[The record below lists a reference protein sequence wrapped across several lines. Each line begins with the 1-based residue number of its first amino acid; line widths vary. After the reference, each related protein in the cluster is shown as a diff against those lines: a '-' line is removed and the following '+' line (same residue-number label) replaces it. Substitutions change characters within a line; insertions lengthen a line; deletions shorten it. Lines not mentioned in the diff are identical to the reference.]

1 MCYRQKLL
9 RSVGVAAG
17 CVVLAVAPAEPS
29 RLADN
34 GAAIRAAYKTM
45 ERALL
50 AKNATQLS
58 QILAPG
64 FYQRL
69 ADGTIETREAYIRDE
84 TDANPGV
91 ILSSLTYEPLKIT
104 VRANDAYTD
113 VTYTYVGTYAVDGI
127 PKPFNGAVHL
137 TEQWTLGSDGTW
149 KLFLS
154 TLRDAVSYVDGK
166 QILNERQQAPPTS
179 AVISELQAHAVVI
192 PTLASDADFAQLAK
206 VGAAVGDSRIVGMGE
221 GSHGTSQ
228 FFAFKDSLF
237 KYLVERKGFT
247 VFAMEAYWGAGLY
260 VDRYIKTGRG
270 TAEQAVASLAFWTW
284 DTPQVVDLV
293 RWMHE
298 YNAKPGKHRIL
309 SFVGIDMQSAMG
321 AMGYLATYFSL
332 HDSAH
337 ATGVNAALNCVAA
350 AAAYFH
356 AKPDGGCREKIVAVG
371 NRLSA
376 LKNAPDLGVAQHSVM
391 ILLQYLD
398 WKNTPEEDQLGTRDR
413 DMADNL
419 KWVAAF
425 YRNAKI
431 AVWAHNYHVGTS
443 AKELPSRPMG
453 SYLRAAFGGG
463 YYAIGQTFGSG
474 TVRAI
479 VSTHGLQAVTVPLS
493 PGDTIAAAF
502 SWLNSA
508 AAFIDL
514 RGLAATG
521 ALRAF
526 FSTDRSVEEIG
537 ATIDPLHP
545 AYVVPMIVPNMFDGL
560 VYIPVS
566 TATTEGSHYSKM
578 QREIRTQDGSVWE
591 VSGLGFDDVTV
602 EPSTDSAT
610 LANSDALNSSTNQL
624 LRRFDAAGYAGET
637 VRVTGETRAK
647 GLLGF
652 VYPFSQ
658 AVAPSGSV
666 VSSSQGKATSGAGN
680 DSWQKFA
687 MNLNVP
693 RNARFVDV
701 GFFAEGLGTV
711 EIRSPEVTRTP
722 TPAAPQPRHRSRRH
736 CN

>member
-1 MCYRQKLL
+1 MGKRQKLL
-9 RSVGVAAG
+9 CSAGVAVG
-17 CVVLAVAPAEPS
+17 CVVLALAPAAPS
-29 RLADN
+29 RSADN
-34 GAAIRAAYKTM
+34 DAAIRAAYKTM

-50 AKNATQLS
+50 AKNAAQLS

-64 FYQRL
+64 FYQCL
-69 ADGTIETREAYIRDE
+69 LDGTIESRDAYIRDE
-84 TDANPGV
+84 TDADPGV
-91 ILSSLTYEPLKIT
+91 TLSSLTYQPLKIT
-104 VRANDAYTD
+104 VRGNEADAE
-113 VTYTYVGTYAVDGI
+113 VTHTYVGTYAVNGI
-127 PKPFNGAVHL
+127 PKPFNGTVHL
-137 TEQWTLGSDGTW
+137 AEQWTVGSDGTW
-149 KLFLS
+149 KLVLS
-154 TLRDAVSYVDGK
+154 TLQDAVSYVDGK
-166 QILNERQQAPPTS
+166 RIVNQRQQAPPTS
-179 AVISELQAHAVVI
+179 ALIAELQAHALVI
-192 PTLASDADFAQLAK
+192 PTLAFDADSAQLAK
-206 VGAAVGDSRIVGMGE
+206 VGAAVGDSHIVGMGE

-228 FFAFKDSLF
+228 FFAFKDRLF
-237 KYLVERKGFT
+237 KYLVESKGFT

-293 RWMHE
+293 RWMRE
-298 YNAKPGKHRIL
+298 YNAKPGNHPIL

-321 AMGYLATYFSL
+321 AIGYLATYFSL

-337 ATGVNAALNCVAA
+337 AAGVNEALNCVAA
-350 AAAYFH
+350 AAAYFR
-356 AKPDGGCREKIVAVG
+356 AKPDAGCREKVVAVG
-371 NRLSA
+371 NRLGA
-376 LKNAPDLGVAQHSVM
+376 LKNVPDLGVAQHSVA
-391 ILLQYLD
+391 IILQYLD
-398 WKNTPEEDQLGTRDR
+398 WKNTPEEDQLGARDR
-413 DMADNL
+413 AMAENL
-419 KWVAAF
+419 KWLVAF
-425 YRNAKI
+425 HPDAKI
-431 AVWAHNYHVGTS
+431 AVWAHNYHIGTS

-453 SYLRAAFGGG
+453 SYLRAAFGRG

-479 VSTHGLQAVTVPLS
+479 VSPHGLQAVTVPLS

-502 SWLNSA
+502 RWLNGT

-521 ALRAF
+521 ALQAF
-526 FSTDRSVEEIG
+526 FSTDRSIEEIG

-566 TATTEGSHYSKM
+566 TAATDGSRYSEM
-578 QREIRTQDGSVWE
+578 QREIRTKGGSVWE
-591 VSGLGFDDVTV
+591 VSGLGFNDVTA

-624 LRRFDAAGYAGET
+624 LRRFDAAGYAGVT

-666 VSSSQGKATSGAGN
+666 ASSSQGKATSGAGDN
-680 DSWQKFA
+680 TWQKFA
-687 MNLNVP
+687 INLNVP

-701 GFFAEGLGTV
+701 GFWAEGLGSV
-711 EIRSPEVTRTP
+711 EVRKLKVTRT
-722 TPAAPQPRHRSRRH
+722 SS
-736 CN
+736 